1 MQPSSDQENILNW
14 LTLGQG
20 NACCKAVAGSG
31 KSTTLKMA
39 ALRLIEDGLTPAD
52 IKIIVF
58 GKANSVDL
66 LGKFGEEWR
75 NSISTLH
82 SVGWSLLKQH
92 GKFKHRPDLINRFK
106 YRSIAVEQGLIGQ
119 FGRSGTL
126 KESGVFD
133 KESDFTKLLDLVRL
147 ANLPAT
153 QATIDSLVQ
162 HFELAPVWKPDL
174 ASEAIKIVLDIG
186 EKMAVEVQCFDFTDQ
201 IWLPVKW
208 QLAPQTNYKFLLVDE
223 CQDLNPSQLQL
234 SLQLAGQ
241 QGRILMVGDPN
252 QSIMGFAGADHRSYA
267 TIVNR
272 IQAKELPLSTC
283 YRCPV
288 SHLKLVRLLYPM
300 INIQPTATAAKGTVS
315 RMDERDLAS
324 SLRPGDLVLS
334 RKTEPLIVLCV
345 QLIAKGLLAT
355 VKGKDVGESLKHDLQ
370 AIGQMPNFTYASFLD
385 SLNAYQTQMNYR
397 YSELQNGDQQK
408 SYLKDRLDALRA
420 IYNAHAPA
428 KTVSDL
434 DAYITTLFSDDSSSI
449 TLSTCHKAK
458 GLEAERVFLLRP
470 EDMPLV
476 WKGQLPWQLEQEHNL
491 LYVALTRSKQALFI
505 VGDPEWLR

>member
-1 MQPSSDQENILNW
+1 MQPSHDQKDILNW

-119 FGRSGTL
+119 FGRPGTL
-126 KESGVFD
+126 KELGVFD
-133 KESDFTKLLDLVRL
+133 KESDFTKILDLMRL
-147 ANLPAT
+147 TNLPAT
-153 QATIDSLVQ
+153 QATIESLVQ

-174 ASEAIKIVLDIG
+174 AAEAIKLVLDIG
-186 EKMAVEVQCFDFTDQ
+186 EKMAVEGECFDFNDQ

-208 QLAPQTNYKFLLVDE
+208 QLAPQTHYKFLLVDE
-223 CQDLNPSQLQL
+223 CQDLNPAQLRL
-234 SLQLAGQ
+234 SLQLAG

-288 SHLKLVRLLYPM
+288 SHLKLVRLLYPH
-300 INIQPTATAAKGTVS
+300 INIQPTATAVKGTVS
-315 RMDERDLAS
+315 RMNEVELETV
-324 SLRPGDLVLS
+324 LKPGDLVLS
-334 RKTEPLIVLCV
+334 RKTEPLVTLCI
-345 QLIAKGLLAT
+345 QLVGLGLVAT
-355 VKGKDVGESLKHDLQ
+355 VRGKDIGESLKHDLG
-370 AIGQMPNFTYASFLD
+370 AISQMPNFTYATFLD
-385 SLNAYQTQMNYR
+385 CLGTYQAQMNAR
-397 YSELQNGDQQK
+397 YSELKNGDQQK
-408 SYLKDRLDALRA
+408 SSLKDRLDALRA
-420 IYNAHAPA
+420 IYKAQSTAQR
-428 KTVSDL
+428 VSEL
-434 DAYITTLFSDDSSSI
+434 EAYITTLFSDDSSSI

-476 WKGQLPWQLEQEHNL
+476 WKGQLLWQLEQEHNL
-491 LYVALTRSKQALFI
+491 IYVALTRSKQALFI